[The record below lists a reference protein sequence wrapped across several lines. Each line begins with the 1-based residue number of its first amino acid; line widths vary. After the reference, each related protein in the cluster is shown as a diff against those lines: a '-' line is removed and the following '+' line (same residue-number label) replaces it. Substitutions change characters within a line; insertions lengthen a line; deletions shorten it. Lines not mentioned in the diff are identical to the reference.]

1 MRVSSDAD
9 ERTLREIYFPAFER
23 VVRDS
28 DPATVMCSYNRING
42 TYASENQ
49 WLLTDVLRTEWGYR
63 GAVTNRTAAL
73 KAGLDLEMPGTDGA
87 TVAEIIAAVDGGALA
102 GEYVDAS
109 AARIAALQRRTAIHD
124 APTAFDA
131 DTHHALARRA
141 AGASIVLLRNEN
153 NVLPL
158 DSDINVAVMGEFAQK
173 PRYQGGGSS
182 HVNATRVD
190 VPLDELR
197 LALGE
202 GRVHYAP
209 GYGADST
216 AALLREEAVD
226 LARRAD
232 VSVVFVG
239 LEEKEESEGFDRI
252 HLDLPA
258 DDVALIRAV
267 AAASP
272 RTVVVL
278 SNGGVVTLEPWHD
291 DVDATVE
298 GWALGQAG
306 GGALADVLTGRIN
319 PSGRLAESI
328 PFRLND
334 TASFVNFPG

>member
-1 MRVSSDAD
+1 
-9 ERTLREIYFPAFER
+9 
-23 VVRDS
+23 
-28 DPATVMCSYNRING
+28 
-42 TYASENQ
+42 
-49 WLLTDVLRTEWGYR
+49 
-63 GAVTNRTAAL
+63 
-73 KAGLDLEMPGTDGA
+73 MPGTDGA
-87 TVAEIIAAVDGGALA
+87 TVAEIIAAVEGGALA

-124 APTAFDA
+124 ASTAFDA

-158 DSDINVAVMGEFAQK
+158 DSDSDVAVQGEFAQK

-209 GYGADST
+209 GYGAAGADST
-216 AALLREEAVD
+216 AALVREEAAD

-232 VSVVFVG
+232 ISVVFVG
-239 LEEKEESEGFDRI
+239 LEEKEESEGFDRT

-258 DDVALIRAV
+258 DHVALIRAV

-278 SNGGVVTLEPWHD
+278 SNGGVVTLEP
-291 DVDATVE
+291 
-298 GWALGQAG
+298 
-306 GGALADVLTGRIN
+306 
-319 PSGRLAESI
+319 
-328 PFRLND
+328 
-334 TASFVNFPG
+334 